1 MTAHCDEH
9 FLNDLGDHAPSAPV
23 DWQSLGERIR
33 RAAMA
38 AASMEAVDQRLSR
51 DASNA
56 LLSVESGT

>member
-1 MTAHCDEH
+1 MIERCDERL
-9 FLNDLGDHAPSAPV
+9 LNDHGDHAPSAPV

-38 AASMEAVDQRLSR
+38 AASIEAVDQRRSR

-56 LLSVESGT
+56 SLSVESGT

>member
-1 MTAHCDEH
+1 MTARCDERL
-9 FLNDLGDHAPSAPV
+9 LNDHGDHAPSAPV

-38 AASMEAVDQRLSR
+38 AASMEAVDQRQSR

-56 LLSVESGT
+56 SLSVESGT